1 MTVLQYKEVACQ
13 ENVNIHQFQLLS
25 GQLCAV
31 TFYQNN
37 SPKVQVAVALR
48 VKPPPHVPLPRALFC
63 SFLMESSEKS
73 KKIVSFTNQS
83 DETSPSRTP
92 VITSS
97 PAGQQG
103 GPCSSLIAGQS
114 WLLHS
119 PLSPLRPLEIAG
131 PTLLLC
137 SARWTPTGTL

>member
-1 MTVLQYKEVACQ
+1 MLHPPWHLRDNSHSSRDSRRSLVRKMYTFTA
-13 ENVNIHQFQLLS
+13 
-25 GQLCAV
+25 
-31 TFYQNN
+31 FYQNN